1 MMGKRANFPPELD
14 ASQETVL
21 LNGWVSSYSAP
32 PVPWLFSDRR
42 GVDLDRQAVG
52 QLAIRKNGWL

>member
-1 MMGKRANFPPELD
+1 MMGKRANFLPELD

-21 LNGWVSSYSAP
+21 LNGWISSYSAP
-32 PVPWLFSDRR
+32 PVLWLISDGQ

-52 QLAIRKNGWL
+52 QPAIRKNGWL